1 MSERL
6 ERLAGELQ
14 KARSKKNEWDR
25 KVKELEQKYREEEK
39 TEVHGIVKAA
49 NLNPERLAKIIALAE
64 KYLPGNAPK
73 EELMKI
79 MEGTENE
86 QENN

>member
-6 ERLAGELQ
+6 EKLAAELE

-39 TEVHGIVKAA
+39 TEVHGIVKSA
-49 NLNPERLAKIIALAE
+49 NLTPERLSKIIALAE
-64 KYLPGNAPK
+64 KYLPGNAPQ
-73 EELMKI
+73 EEIKKI

-86 QENN
+86 DTE